1 MARGRESR
9 AGSGSGE
16 ARSPL
21 RRRSGRGAGPR
32 GSKAAAAE
40 SFDPEYYF
48 WTESLTEEQDGKI
61 ERLRK
66 ALAAEGYFQLPGG
79 KEMDT
84 RTTLARFL
92 KARGWKHERALE
104 MLQKTTKWRGEYGCT
119 EMPNGYEDFKERDAM
134 LQFYP
139 MYYHMTDKM
148 GRPVYIEEL
157 GTVTTADLQKLTT
170 EERMLRYHVGDW
182 EVMRTTRFPA
192 ATRAAGREI
201 FTCCTIL
208 DLKGLTVRQFDK
220 FVRSYLRKAIGFD
233 QDNYPEH
240 LGTMF
245 IINAPWIFSGMWNF
259 IKALLDAHTV
269 RKIKVLGSDYMGEV
283 TKFIDP
289 ENLPERIGG
298 LCKCEG
304 RGGCH
309 VSDRGP
315 WNPQDAGTSHV
326 EFEDTEKGK
335 VKVVYY
341 DAGEGEGGAGE
352 VAPPPAGALFER

>member
-1 MARGRESR
+1 MGRGRDSR
-9 AGSGSGE
+9 AGSGAGE
-16 ARSPL
+16 TRSPG

-32 GSKAAAAE
+32 KEVEE

-48 WTESLTEEQDGKI
+48 WTECMTEEDHAKV

-66 ALAAEGYFQLPGG
+66 ALASEGYFKMPGG
-79 KEMDT
+79 AEMDT
-84 RTTLARFL
+84 DVTLARFL

-104 MLQKTTKWRGEYGCT
+104 MLQKAIKWRGEYGGT
-119 EMPNGYEDFKERDAM
+119 GMPKGYEDFSERDAM
-134 LQFYP
+134 LSVYP
-139 MYYHMTDKM
+139 MYYHMTDKI

-157 GTVTTADLQKLTT
+157 GNVTTADLQKLTT
-170 EERMLRYHVGDW
+170 EERMMRYHVGEW
-182 EVMRTTRFPA
+182 EIMRTSRFPA
-192 ATRAAGREI
+192 ASKAAGREI

-220 FVRSYLRKAIGFD
+220 FVRSYLRKAIGVD
-233 QDNYPEH
+233 QDYYPEH

-259 IKALLDAHTV
+259 IKALLDPKTV
-269 RKIKVLGSDYMGEV
+269 RKIKVLGTDYMGEV

-309 VSDRGP
+309 IADRGP
-315 WNPQDAGTSHV
+315 WNPLDAGCSHV

-341 DAGEGEGGAGE
+341 DAGEGGQGGA
-352 VAPPPAGALFER
+352 PAADLFDE